1 MIDLTEVLPP
11 GERKTG
17 QRKHQMVG
25 SYEALIRC
33 ASNCSRATIR
43 VRILSHSRLST
54 LSHYRKQIQPIPSS
68 QEMLLKYEYI
78 EGNILIHCIAA
89 SFDEVLRSSA

>member
-43 VRILSHSRLST
+43 VRILCHSRLSIRP
-54 LSHYRKQIQPIPSS
+54 YRKQIQPIPSS
-68 QEMLLKYEYI
+68 QEMLLKLEYRD
-78 EGNILIHCIAA
+78 GNILIYWISA
-89 SFDEVLRSSA
+89 SFDEVLRSSS